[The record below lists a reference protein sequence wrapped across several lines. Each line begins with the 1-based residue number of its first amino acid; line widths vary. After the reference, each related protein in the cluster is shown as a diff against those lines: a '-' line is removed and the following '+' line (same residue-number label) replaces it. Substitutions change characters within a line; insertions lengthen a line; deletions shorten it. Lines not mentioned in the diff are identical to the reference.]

1 MNITI
6 IVDYSIITIIIILDI
21 RTSKVDC
28 VEDST
33 CNKADEISDTCSQV
47 MIMMVMIIMH

>member
-33 CNKADEISDTCSQV
+33 CNKAEISDTCSQV

>member
-33 CNKADEISDTCSQV
+33 CNKTEISDTCSQV